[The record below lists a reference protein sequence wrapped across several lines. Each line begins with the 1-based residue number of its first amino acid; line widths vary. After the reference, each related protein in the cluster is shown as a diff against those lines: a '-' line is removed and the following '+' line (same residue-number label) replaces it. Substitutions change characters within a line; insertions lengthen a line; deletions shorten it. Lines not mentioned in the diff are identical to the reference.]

1 MKTEYQIYMDYKKTM
16 QQAELLS
23 RTGKEL
29 IRAADQTAAGIFS
42 GTGSA
47 WKGTTAQLFIRK
59 GKALRQRIRH
69 SGNELCGAA
78 DVIRRTASNLYRAE
92 MQALA
97 IARTRNTET
106 T

>member
-1 MKTEYQIYMDYKKTM
+1 MDYKKTL
-16 QQAELLS
+16 QQADHLS
-23 RTGKEL
+23 RAGKDL

-47 WKGTTAQLFIRK
+47 WKGTSAGIFSSK
-59 GKALRQRIRH
+59 GKSLRQKIRR
-69 SGNELCGAA
+69 SGNDLCGAA

-97 IARTRNTET
+97 IARTRNRET
-106 T
+106 MD